1 MEEYIDFVVIEIDF
15 EKMNFFEVIVWSE
28 NKDVSNIIL
37 NKDNKDEFIKV
48 IINDY

>member
-15 EKMNFFEVIVWSE
+15 VKMNFFEVIVWSE
-28 NKDVSNIIL
+28 NIDVSNKIL
-37 NKDNKDEFIKV
+37 NKDNKDEFIKI

>member
-1 MEEYIDFVVIEIDF
+1 
-15 EKMNFFEVIVWSE
+15 MNFFEVIVWSE
-28 NKDVSNIIL
+28 NIDVSNKIL